1 MNMGKTTATIAT
13 IQKTRSL
20 LLLASLVL
28 CACGGSVAGD
38 SIPIVITATNT
49 TTAAE
54 NTAERI
60 DSGTGDRYNP
70 EIAINSNGNAVAVW
84 EQFDGNNYSIWANRF
99 DGTHWG
105 TAEQINTK
113 AQLASLPQVVI
124 NSDDTAVAVWEQ
136 PDGVHSSIWANSFD
150 GSHWGTAER
159 LDSTLK
165 KADDL
170 QIAIVSSNNVSV
182 VWHQFDGTNHSIWT
196 NHHDGNSWG
205 TAQQIDSGTGA
216 AEYPQI
222 ATDGRGHAIAVWSQ
236 FDDAGNNTLW
246 ANDYDGSDWW
256 NAWQIGDRSTTS
268 ACYPKVAMDKNDHVI
283 VVRSCIGDGILV
295 NEFIKG
301 RWTKKWIDSG
311 SGGAPIDQQISMN
324 SDHAIVVWRQYGDT
338 SFSIRGISLDDQSIW
353 EWVNVTLDTGL
364 ALGPQVVI
372 DSAGNA
378 LAVWYQSDK
387 RGLHNRI
394 WSNRFNGDFWGNPE
408 QVDVGTGTSP
418 SYKPQVAAN
427 SSGRAMVVWYQTNG
441 TKSSVWARQ
450 LPVVSSATSYGAQA
464 KAVRGATPKEFD
476 KIQMFNLNSNRT
488 LPMTEWV
495 E

>member
-1 MNMGKTTATIAT
+1 MEPDDMQVIADYTIT

-38 SIPIVITATNT
+38 SIPIVITGTNT
-49 TTAAE
+49 TTAE

-70 EIAINSNGNAVAVW
+70 EIAINSHGNAVAVW
-84 EQFDGNNYSIWANRF
+84 EQFDGNNYSIWANHF

-113 AQLASLPQVVI
+113 AHLASLPQVVI

-136 PDGVHSSIWANSFD
+136 PDGVHSSIWANRFD

-196 NHHDGNSWG
+196 NRHDGSSWG

-222 ATDGRGHAIAVWSQ
+222 ATDRRGHAIAVWSQ
-236 FDDAGNNTLW
+236 FDDVGNNTLW
-246 ANDYDGSDWW
+246 ANSYDGSAWW
-256 NAWQIGDRSTTS
+256 NAWQIGDLSTTS

-283 VVRSCIGDGILV
+283 VVRSCIG
-295 NEFIKG
+295 
-301 RWTKKWIDSG
+301 
-311 SGGAPIDQQISMN
+311 
-324 SDHAIVVWRQYGDT
+324 
-338 SFSIRGISLDDQSIW
+338 
-353 EWVNVTLDTGL
+353 
-364 ALGPQVVI
+364 
-372 DSAGNA
+372 
-378 LAVWYQSDK
+378 
-387 RGLHNRI
+387 
-394 WSNRFNGDFWGNPE
+394 
-408 QVDVGTGTSP
+408 
-418 SYKPQVAAN
+418 
-427 SSGRAMVVWYQTNG
+427 
-441 TKSSVWARQ
+441 
-450 LPVVSSATSYGAQA
+450 
-464 KAVRGATPKEFD
+464 
-476 KIQMFNLNSNRT
+476 
-488 LPMTEWV
+488 
-495 E
+495 